1 MKFPVSGRKKRLLQ
15 KVLERW
21 PNFEPENT
29 RKKVVF
35 LEYERPIYDI
45 FERTNK
51 TKLRLIH
58 FLF

>member
-29 RKKVVF
+29 REKVVF

-45 FERTNK
+45 FEKPNK
-51 TKLRLIH
+51 TKLRFIH